1 VLTCRVATIRVD
13 GGPQPEHHEDV
24 GRSWIPLIVI
34 SGVWFVASEVL
45 PSLKLAKLRRTVAG
59 SALAVAGILLIIAT
73 HWGQFG

>member
-1 VLTCRVATIRVD
+1 MVALSPNTTKTLA
-13 GGPQPEHHEDV
+13 EV
-24 GRSWIPLIVI
+24 GFLLIVI

-45 PSLKLAKLRRTVAG
+45 PSLKLAKLRRIVAG